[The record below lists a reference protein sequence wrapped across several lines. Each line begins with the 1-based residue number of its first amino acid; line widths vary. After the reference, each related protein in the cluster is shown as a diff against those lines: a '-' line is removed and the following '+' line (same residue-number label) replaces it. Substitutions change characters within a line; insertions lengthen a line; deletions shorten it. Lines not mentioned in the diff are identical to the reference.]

1 MWSDSQRLERHE
13 VESWIAAAYP
23 YPYFR
28 AKVTEKEE
36 PAHSRIRMT
45 MSVVG
50 PNEEPILDVNRKQ
63 VHYFALRAMP
73 GMVQFAEDWTA

>member
-1 MWSDSQRLERHE
+1 MWAGNQRLERHE

-36 PAHSRIRMT
+36 PAHSRIRVT
-45 MSVVG
+45 ITVEG
-50 PNEEPILDVNRKQ
+50 PNGEPIVAINQKA
-63 VHYFALRAMP
+63 VYHALKSMP
-73 GMVQFAEDWTA
+73 GMAQFSEDWTA

>member
-1 MWSDSQRLERHE
+1 MWSDNQRLERHE
-13 VESWIAAAYP
+13 VESWIAAQYP
-23 YPYFR
+23 FPYFR

-36 PAHSRIRMT
+36 PQHSRIRVT

-50 PNEEPILDVNRKQ
+50 PNDEPVVINGKQ
-63 VHYFALRAMP
+63 VYYHSLRAMP